1 MSRITVDYGKHTNLN
16 FLVILITS
24 KISVWGAVTL
34 DVGGSKA
41 RKHIYISLMLAD
53 PTTWIA
59 VAPADL
65 PL

>member
-1 MSRITVDYGKHTNLN
+1 MKTCRKYESETRKGH
-16 FLVILITS
+16 
-24 KISVWGAVTL
+24 ISLKSCV
-34 DVGGSKA
+34 
-41 RKHIYISLMLAD
+41 HIYISLMLAD